1 MDTLKEFGERL
12 KLLRK
17 EQKLFQRDMGGFLQ
31 ITEVHYR
38 RMEAGKVNVPTLTLC
53 ALADRFGVTTDYLL
67 GRSEDRG
74 GPSAP

>member
-1 MDTLKEFGERL
+1 METLKEFGERL

-17 EQKLFQRDMGGFLQ
+17 EQKLFQRDMAEFLQ

-38 RMEAGKVNVPTLTLC
+38 RMEVGKLNVTALTLC

-74 GPSAP
+74 GPSAS

>member
-1 MDTLKEFGERL
+1 METLKEFGERL

-17 EQKLFQRDMGGFLQ
+17 EQKLFQRDMAEFLQ

-53 ALADRFGVTTDYLL
+53 GLAEGFGVTTDFLL

-74 GPSAP
+74 GPSAS